1 MNEDNQQKGT
11 SRILR
16 QKVVNLMYLIYVVLA
31 FLYIPADFID
41 VMKEI
46 DFSYDL
52 HKKENTKSFE
62 YNTLVL
68 EAIASKLGNANIS
81 NQFIR
86 NSKSAYTSSNETIKN
101 IENIKQYLINKM
113 GGYNDDDFLKNSRD
127 YQSSEKLFIRNKL
140 SDTIF
145 NIINKYKNTIKP
157 MLNKKSKQK
166 IDSLLYTGNFISS
179 EGVKKSWENYYF
191 DEIPMSAAIIILS
204 KIQNDIRKTDNI
216 LIESY
221 IKELIKSDSIS
232 IAAIKNS
239 IIDNFERLKKYYLGE
254 EIVLAINSEN
264 IMDVKDFSKIK
275 AYIESGNIVDPI
287 KIDKTGNIR
296 FYPYKEGKYKIKVL
310 FENSIIEQKEIEVL
324 LFCPILEII
333 KTPEL
338 FVGLNNRIIIQH
350 NSFDAE
356 NLLVEID
363 NGQVIK
369 KQSKYYVRV
378 NNPGIVELRV
388 FGIEN
393 GEKKLLS
400 TKKFDVRNLPDIRAL
415 VYGRQGGIISS
426 KLIKL
431 QKNINIEI
439 EMISDMNL
447 AIKEFVVERINNKCF
462 EINKNEGAFFDV
474 GTKEI
479 IDKASFGDIYV
490 FNDIVAENYRGD
502 EIFLS
507 PIIFNIK

>member
-41 VMKEI
+41 VMKEM

-52 HKKENTKSFE
+52 HEKENTKSFE
-62 YNTLVL
+62 YNSLVL
-68 EAIASKLGNANIS
+68 EAIASKIGNASLS

-86 NSKSAYTSSNETIKN
+86 NSKLANDRSNATINEIETIK
-101 IENIKQYLINKM
+101 QFLINKM
-113 GGYNDDDFLKNSRD
+113 GGYNEDDFLKNSRD
-127 YQSSEKLFIRNKL
+127 YQSSEKLFIRGKL

-145 NIINKYKNTIKP
+145 NLINKYKNTIKP
-157 MLNKKSKQK
+157 MLNSESNQK
-166 IDSLLYTGNFISS
+166 IESLLYTGNFISS
-179 EGVKKSWENYYF
+179 EGVIKSWENYYF
-191 DEIPMSAAIIILS
+191 DEIPMSAAIMILS
-204 KIQNDIRKTDNI
+204 KMQNDIRKTDNI

-232 IAAIKNS
+232 VAAIRNS
-239 IIDNFERLKKYYLGE
+239 IIDNFERLKKFYLGE
-254 EIVLAINSEN
+254 EIVLAINSDN
-264 IMDVKDFSKIK
+264 ILSEKDFSKLK
-275 AYIESGNIVDPI
+275 ANIESAGNKKPL
-287 KIDKTGNIR
+287 KIDNAGNIR
-296 FYPYKEGKYKIKVL
+296 FYPYKEGKYKINVL

-324 LFCPILEII
+324 KFRPILEILR
-333 KTPEL
+333 TPEL
-338 FVGLNNRIIIQH
+338 FVGLNNRINIQH
-350 NSFDAE
+350 SSFDPE

-363 NGQVIK
+363 DGQVIK

-378 NNPGIVELRV
+378 NKSGMVELKV
-388 FGIEN
+388 YGIEN
-393 GEKKLLS
+393 AERKLLS
-400 TKKFDVRNLPDIRAL
+400 RKKFIVKNLPEIRASI
-415 VYGRQGGIISS
+415 YGREGGLISS

-431 QKNINIEI
+431 QKNINIES
-439 EMISDMNL
+439 EMASDMNL
-447 AIKEFVVERINNKCF
+447 AIKEFVVERINKKSF
-462 EINKNEGAFFDV
+462 EVNKNTGAFFNA

-490 FNDIVAENYRGD
+490 FNNILAENYKGD

-507 PIIFNIK
+507 PIIFNVK

>member
-41 VMKEI
+41 VMKEM
-46 DFSYDL
+46 DFSYNL
-52 HKKENTKSFE
+52 HEKENIKSFE

-68 EAIASKLGNANIS
+68 EAIASKFSKTTVS

-86 NSKSAYTSSNETIKN
+86 NSKLAYAVSNETIKD
-101 IENIKQYLINKM
+101 IEKIKQYLINRM
-113 GGYNDDDFLKNSRD
+113 GGYNEDEFLKNSRD
-127 YQSSEKLFIRNKL
+127 YQSSEKLFIRNNL
-140 SDTIF
+140 SDTIL
-145 NIINKYKNTIKP
+145 NLINKYKNIIKP
-157 MLNKKSKQK
+157 MLNKKSYQK
-166 IDSLLYTGNFISS
+166 IESILYTGNFTSS
-179 EGVKKSWENYYF
+179 SGVNKSWENYYF
-191 DEIPMSAAIIILS
+191 DEIPMSAAIMVLS
-204 KIQNDIRKTDNI
+204 KMQNDIRKTDNI

-221 IKELIKSDSIS
+221 IKELIESDSIS
-232 IAAIKNS
+232 VAAIKNS
-239 IIDNFERLKKYYLGE
+239 IIDNFERVEKFYLGE

-264 IMDVKDFSKIK
+264 IMSENDFSKIK
-275 AYIESGNIVDPI
+275 AYLELGEQVKPL
-287 KIDKTGNIR
+287 KIDRVGNIR
-296 FYPYKEGKYKIKVL
+296 FYPYKDGKYKIKVL
-310 FENSIIEQKEIEVL
+310 FENNIIEQKEIEVL
-324 LFCPILEII
+324 KFRPILEII

-338 FVGLNNRIIIQH
+338 FVGLNNRINIQH

-363 NGQVIK
+363 DGQVIK

-378 NNPGIVELRV
+378 NNPGIAELSV

-393 GEKKLLS
+393 AKKKLLS
-400 TKKFDVRNLPDIRAL
+400 TKKFIVRNLPDIRAS
-415 VYGRQGGIISS
+415 VYGRQGGVISS

-431 QKNINIEI
+431 QKNINIET
-439 EMISDMNL
+439 EPASDMSL
-447 AIKEFVVERINNKCF
+447 AIKEFVVERINNKNF
-462 EINKNEGAFFDV
+462 EVNKNEGAFFNV

-479 IDKASFGDIYV
+479 INKASFGDIYV
-490 FNDIVAENYRGD
+490 FNDIVAENYKGD

-507 PIIFNIK
+507 PIILTIK